1 MHLEKSRVEAILV
14 RVFEFRRRT
23 SAQIALALTLLP

>member
-14 RVFEFRRRT
+14 RVFEFRGVRVHKWG
-23 SAQIALALTLLP
+23 QLTKA